1 MTEQPLRVRAVAR
14 VDGPPTARGGPATLE
29 PRPRHHHLGPVHL
42 LQLLV
47 IEGVLLAVLAMTNL
61 GPVAMA
67 AAAVVGA
74 ALLVV
79 VLGRRKRR
87 WFVERRLMIWHY
99 RRRRRGREA
108 TEHPDPRLSA
118 LRSLAPGLSVRDV
131 SAPDGSAVGVA
142 RDSAGWF
149 AVAAATTTAAMRD
162 DPTAGL
168 PLDRLAR
175 LLADAETPGAVLQVV
190 THTVPAPS
198 LNIDRGCAA
207 EQSYR
212 ELLHTVGAA
221 PAPRDRVTWISLRVD
236 ARSIAEDA
244 DGEDVQPPVIVA
256 TLIRRV
262 VSTLRR
268 TGRTWHVLDADGLL
282 TALARSCD
290 LDAAPTPGMA
300 LKPVEDWTHWRS
312 ARLAHASY
320 WISDWPDAEHTG
332 ELLARLSE
340 VPAALTSVAVA
351 VTPVN
356 DATDVRGLVR
366 VAAPPAALA
375 QVTDGLVQT
384 AAQSRAQ
391 LLRLDGE
398 QAPAVYAT
406 APTGGGVG

>member
-14 VDGPPTARGGPATLE
+14 VDNAPSARGGPATLV

-67 AAAVVGA
+67 AAALVGA

-87 WFVERRLMIWHY
+87 WFVERRLMIWHF
-99 RRRRRGREA
+99 RRRRHGREA
-108 TEHPDPRLSA
+108 GEHPDPRLTA

-131 SAPDGSAVGVA
+131 SVPDGSQVGVA

-149 AVAAATTTAAMRD
+149 AVAAVTTTAAMRD

-212 ELLHTVGAA
+212 ELLNAIGAA
-221 PAPRDRVTWISLRVD
+221 PAPRDRVTWIALRVD

-244 DGEDVQPPVIVA
+244 EGEDVQPPVVVA

-282 TALARSCD
+282 AALARSCD
-290 LDAAPTPGMA
+290 LDAAPTPGIA
-300 LKPVEDWTHWRS
+300 LKPVEDWTSWRS

-320 WISDWPDAEHTG
+320 WVRDWPEAESAG

-351 VTPVN
+351 LTPVH
-356 DATDVRGLVR
+356 DAVDVRGLVR
-366 VAAPPAALA
+366 VAAPPATLA
-375 QVTDGLVQT
+375 QVTEGLVQT
-384 AAQSRAQ
+384 ATQSHAQ